1 MTSSTSAPGTNALD
15 TRKFGGTQIS
25 RMGLGGAPLG
35 NLYAPIPEEV
45 AIGTIARAWELGVR
59 FFDTA
64 PLYGFGLS
72 EHRMGQVLRTKP
84 RDQFVISS
92 KVGRLLTAR
101 PDAPRDQSN
110 FYGALPFVQHYDYGY
125 DAAMRSIEDSLQRL
139 GLARLDIVFIHDCAP
154 DTHGPEKAPAMFKA
168 AMEGA
173 YRALDKLRAEGTIAA
188 VGLGVN
194 GWEVCLEAMK
204 HGDFD
209 GFLLAGRYTLADQ
222 TALPQLLPEC
232 VKRNAAIVLGGPYN
246 SGILATGARPGA
258 TFNYAPATPEMLR
271 RVAAIEAVCDR
282 FAVPLRAAALQFP
295 FGHPALAAVIPGAR
309 SPAEVEGNLALI
321 THHIPPAFWA
331 ALASEGLLAPEVP
344 LPA

>member
-1 MTSSTSAPGTNALD
+1 MSSLGT
-15 TRKFGGTQIS
+15 RSFGRARIS

-35 NLYAPIPEEV
+35 NLYAPIPEDV
-45 AIGTIARAWELGVR
+45 AIGTIERAWQLGVR

-64 PLYGFGLS
+64 PLYGLGLS
-72 EHRMGQVLRTKP
+72 EHRMGEVLRQKP
-84 RDQFVISS
+84 RDEFVLAT
-92 KVGRLLTAR
+92 KVGRLLDPR
-101 PDAPRDQSN
+101 PDAPREQHK
-110 FYGALPFVQHYDYGY
+110 FFGTLPFVQRYDYGY

-139 GLARLDIVFIHDCAP
+139 GLARIDIVFIHDCAP
-154 DTHGPEKAPAMFKA
+154 DTHGDAAPAMFKA

-194 GWEVCLEAMK
+194 GWEVCLEALK

-222 TALPQLLPEC
+222 SALPRLLPEC
-232 VKRNAAIVLGGPYN
+232 VRRNAAIVLGGPYN

-258 TFNYAPATPEMLR
+258 MFNYAPAPPEMLR
-271 RVAAIEAVCDR
+271 RVAAIEAVCER

-295 FGHPALAAVIPGAR
+295 FGHQALAAVIPGAR

-321 THHIPPAFWA
+321 THPIPPAFWA
-331 ALASEGLLAPEVP
+331 ALASEGLLGPEVP